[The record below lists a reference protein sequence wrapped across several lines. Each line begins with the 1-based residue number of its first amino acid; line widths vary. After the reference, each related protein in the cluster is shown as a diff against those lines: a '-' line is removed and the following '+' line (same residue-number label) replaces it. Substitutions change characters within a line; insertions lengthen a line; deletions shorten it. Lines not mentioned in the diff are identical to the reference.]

1 MNNAVIKGTGYI
13 LVHGPDFVIHNGT
26 TQSTEMVV
34 NPDSEY
40 LKVLPNHLRSY
51 EDVVTYPPNQVYI
64 GNKRPED
71 LLDFE
76 MPWADKKVKGATGR
90 VGRFGKYGEIM
101 PQDEFLG
108 LMQICDVF
116 DLIFLEKDFVEGIRG
131 RLENHPLLD
140 ESILARLKEG
150 IDLDEIKKQLKAS
163 HSEPLYHMGKLVGLV
178 KRGHEVDVSLT
189 AHILL
194 ENIAYKASGVLAL
207 LHLVKNSGI
216 SKDEIDYVIDAS
228 EEACGDMNQRGGGN
242 FAKAAAEIAGFSKAT
257 GADTR
262 GFCAAPVHALIQGAS
277 LVKAGTYKNV
287 VVFAGGSTAK
297 LGMNGKD
304 HVKKDLPILEDVMGG
319 FAVLLGEYDG
329 INPEVNTDIVGWH
342 KVGTGSS
349 PQAVMTALVA
359 EPLKNA
365 GLSIK
370 DIDKYAA
377 EMQNPDITK
386 PAGAGDVPEANFK
399 MIAAL
404 GVKEGALER
413 TEIADF
419 VKDRGMPGWAPTQ
432 GHIPSGV
439 PYLGFAR
446 EDILAGKVDKVMI
459 IGKGS
464 LFLGRMTNLFDGVS
478 VVIQKAEAA
487 VSASVGTETGVAKTA
502 DVGGAAK
509 FGRFPEATGATS
521 AKPVIGIAAADSE
534 LGMDAVYEGVALAK
548 RKGFEAMVIKGESVH
563 KKMEAMLKSG
573 EIQGAVTMHYNFP
586 IGVATVGRL
595 TTPAKG
601 KELFIGTTTG
611 TTAAGRVEAMV
622 KNAVSGIAAAKAC
635 GIEKPKVGIAN
646 IEGAGQVETALKSMK
661 EKGYDIEFAESG
673 RADGGVLMRGNDI
686 LNPNAD
692 VMVMDSLTG
701 NLMVKMLSAFST
713 GGNYES
719 SGYGYGPGL
728 GEDFD
733 KLILIVSRASGA
745 PVIAGAIEYATD
757 LVKGNWLDLV
767 KDEYKKAKAA
777 GFGADV
783 PARSSAKGLAGS
795 QSEETS
801 ADAAAKKPLTA
812 PPKEIVTGEIT
823 GIEVMDIEDAAE
835 CLWKEGIYAET
846 GMGCTG
852 PVVLV
857 NEGKIEKATEI
868 LKAAKYI

>member
-1 MNNAVIKGTGYI
+1 MNNSVIKGTAYI

-26 TQSTEMVV
+26 TQTTEMVV
-34 NPDSEY
+34 NPESGY
-40 LKVLPNHLRSY
+40 LKALPKHLRSY
-51 EDVVTYPPNQVYI
+51 EDVLAYPPNQVYI

-76 MPWADKKVKGATGR
+76 MPWADKKVEGAAGQA
-90 VGRFGKYGEIM
+90 GRFGKYGEIM

-116 DLIFLEKDFVEGIRG
+116 DLVFLEKGFVAGIKDK
-131 RLENHPLLD
+131 LAAHPLLD
-140 ESILARLKEG
+140 ESVLARLKEG
-150 IDLDEIKKQLKAS
+150 LDLGEIEKQVKGG

-178 KRGHEVDVSLT
+178 KPGHDIDVSLT

-207 LHLVKNSGI
+207 LHLVKSSGI
-216 SKDEIDYVIDAS
+216 SKDEVDYVIDAS

-242 FAKAAAEIAGFSKAT
+242 FAKAVAEIAGFTHAS
-257 GADTR
+257 GSDTR

-304 HVKKDLPILEDVMGG
+304 HVKKELPILEDVMGG
-319 FAVLLGEYDG
+319 FAVLLGEHDG

-359 EPLKNA
+359 EPLSKA

-419 VKDRGMPGWAPTQ
+419 VKDRGMQGWAPTQ

-439 PYLGFAR
+439 PYLAFAR
-446 EDILAGKVDKVMI
+446 EDILAGKVNKAMI

-478 VVIQKAEAA
+478 VVLQKAEATKSANLDGSGGTAGSVA
-487 VSASVGTETGVAKTA
+487 VAGTG
-502 DVGGAAK
+502 
-509 FGRFPEATGATS
+509 P
-521 AKPVIGIAAADSE
+521 AKPVIGVAAADSE

-548 RKGFEAMVIKGESVH
+548 RRGFEAIVIESEGGDKADGDGADKGTAIH

-573 EIQGAVTMHYNFP
+573 QIQGAVTMHYNFP

-611 TTAAGRVEAMV
+611 TTAADRVEAMV
-622 KNAVSGIAAAKAC
+622 KNTVSGIAAAKAC

-646 IEGAGQVETALKSMK
+646 IEGARQVESALKAMK

-673 RADGGVLMRGNDI
+673 RTDGGVLMRGNDI

-728 GEDFD
+728 GENFD
-733 KLILIVSRASGA
+733 KLVLIVSRASGS

-757 LVKGNWLDLV
+757 LVKGNWLGLV

-777 GFGADV
+777 GLGQNLPSKSV
-783 PARSSAKGLAGS
+783 
-795 QSEETS
+795 TS
-801 ADAAAKKPLTA
+801 ADAAAKETVTT

-857 NEGKIEKATEI
+857 SERNVEKATDI
-868 LKAAKYI
+868 LKAAKYL